1 MLNPVSTRP
10 LQKSVNRGCRSR
22 SISVSYA
29 FCSSSL
35 RTVKTVSFA
44 AVTLPV
50 VAVVTSSFPS
60 TVVTGPTTVCPSF
73 SARCSA
79 SGATMELTASHWTVT
94 SPANSVLISNT
105 VLVLSSG
112 FASTF
117 TMVPL
122 IRSPFF
128 KVTWS
133 ARALTPSKHS
143 SAVEKTTLR
152 HTVVLLYWF
161 SYQTRLTPTETAAH
175 DGPHGES
182 VDADSPGNA
191 LPAYPKLR
199 RRPINSSPSELS
211 LSRSGILLCFRHL
224 VQPSWLLDEPI

>member
-35 RTVKTVSFA
+35 RTVTTVSFA
-44 AVTLPV
+44 AVTSPV

-73 SARCSA
+73 SARCNA

-112 FASTF
+112 ASTF

-143 SAVEKTTLR
+143 TTVEKTTLR
-152 HTVVLLYWF
+152 PTVVLLYWF

-182 VDADSPGNA
+182 FDADSPGNA
-191 LPAYPKLR
+191 LPAYRKLR
-199 RRPINSSPSELS
+199 RRPINSSPCRLS

-224 VQPSWLLDEPI
+224 VQARWLLDEPI